1 MLAQRTL
8 QGLAGLGIDARTD
21 AVEVFDHGHLGAE
34 TPPDRAQLQADH
46 SGTDDHQMLRY
57 FAQRQCTSGVEDALI
72 VDLDAGQGR
81 GFGAGGNDDV
91 LGAQLG
97 RVALIV
103 GHRDFAR
110 TLDVAPAFDPVD
122 LVLAKQKLDAFGQ
135 AAHAV
140 VFLFH
145 HLREVERGFDLDAEV
160 GELRT
165 HGRVVQLRSMQQGL
179 GRHATDVQAGAAEG
193 GAAFHTRRF
202 QAQLAG
208 ADRRVITTGAAAQND
223 HVVVTHALAPRWGCG
238 SLKVVGD

>member
-8 QGLAGLGIDARTD
+8 QGFAGLAINTRAD

-34 TPPDRAQLQADH
+34 TPPDRAQFQADH
-46 SGTDDHQMLRY
+46 PRADHHQMLGH
-57 FAQRQCTSGVEDALI
+57 FTQRQRAGGVEDALI

-81 GFGAGGNDDV
+81 GFGAGSDDDV

-97 RVALIV
+97 FVALIV

-110 TLDVAPAFDPVD
+110 AIDVAPAFDPVD
-122 LVLAKQKLDAFGQ
+122 LVFAKQKLDAFGQ
-135 AAHAV
+135 AAHAF

-160 GELRT
+160 GEFRT

-179 GRHATDVQAGAAEG
+179 RRHATDVQAGAAEG
-193 GAAFHTRRF
+193 GAAFHAGCL

-223 HVVVTHALAPRWGCG
+223 HVVVAHAVAPRWGCG
-238 SLKVVGD
+238 SLKVVGR